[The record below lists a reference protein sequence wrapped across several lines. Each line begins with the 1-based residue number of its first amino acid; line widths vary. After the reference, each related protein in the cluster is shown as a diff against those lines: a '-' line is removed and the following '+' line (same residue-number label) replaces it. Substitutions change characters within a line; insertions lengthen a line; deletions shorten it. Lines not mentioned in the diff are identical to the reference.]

1 MTCINLRKPPCSLK
15 VGQDKMVNTLNNE
28 PDFKQVLRDAGLRV
42 TPQRASVITILSETD
57 DHPNVEELYEKVR
70 KLDDTI
76 SVATVYRTLSML
88 ENVGLVRKLVLNDA
102 PARYEMMPPTNHDH
116 LVDLESGELVE
127 IPGTDIA
134 DVMNRVAS
142 ELGYEIV
149 SHHTVIRARKR

>member
-1 MTCINLRKPPCSLK
+1 MTCSNLRKHPRSLN
-15 VGQDKMVNTLNNE
+15 VGPNKMVNALNDE
-28 PDFKQVLRDAGLRV
+28 PDLRQVLRDAGLRV
-42 TPQRASVITILSETD
+42 TPQRASIITILSETD

-70 KLDDTI
+70 ALDDTI
-76 SVATVYRTLSML
+76 SVATVYRTMSVL
-88 ENVGLVRKLVLNDA
+88 ENLGLVRKLVLDDA

-116 LVDLESGELVE
+116 LVDVESGELVE